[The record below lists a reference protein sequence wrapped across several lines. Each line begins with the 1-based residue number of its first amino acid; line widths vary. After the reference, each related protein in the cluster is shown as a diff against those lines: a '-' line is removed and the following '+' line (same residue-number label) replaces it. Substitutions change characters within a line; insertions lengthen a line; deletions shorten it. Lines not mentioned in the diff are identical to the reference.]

1 MPRFF
6 NRIRKQLARENKFF
20 QYSRY
25 AIGEIVLVVIGILLA
40 LQINT
45 WNQGRIS
52 RVEEQKYLKRLRQD
66 LRRDVDQL
74 EEIRRNYETRLI
86 LGLEILDSLGKNNG
100 AIIRNWKY
108 FTPALDNY
116 LLSPLPDTVS
126 IGRKFFFV
134 LAIDHFSPTEITFQE
149 LLSTGK
155 INILSDDSLKIS
167 LQYHYP
173 DLKET
178 DRFQNVIV
186 MEVQKNYRY
195 ALSENFISS
204 YNDDDYSTIK
214 KKIVS
219 TDQLITAL
227 ENYLKLTTSVLETV
241 YYQPNSAY
249 LRTTSLLK
257 QLEDEMN
264 LSL

>member
-6 NRIRKQLARENKFF
+6 NRIRKQLAKDNKFF

-40 LQINT
+40 LQINA
-45 WNQGRIS
+45 WNQDRIGKI
-52 RVEEQKYLKRLRQD
+52 EEQKYLKRLRQD
-66 LRRDVDQL
+66 LRRDVDRL
-74 EEIRRNYETRLI
+74 EEIRRNYETRLV

-100 AIIRNWKY
+100 TLIRSWKY
-108 FTPALDNY
+108 FTPALNNY
-116 LLSPLPDTVS
+116 LLNPVGDTVS
-126 IGRKFFFV
+126 MGRKFFIV
-134 LAIDHFSPTEITFQE
+134 LAIDHFSTTEITFQE

-155 INILSDDSLKIS
+155 INILSDDSLKTT

-214 KKIVS
+214 EKIVS
-219 TDQLITAL
+219 ANQLITAL

-241 YYQPNSAY
+241 YYRPNSAY
-249 LRTTSLLK
+249 LRTISLLN
-257 QLEDEMN
+257 QLEHEIN
-264 LSL
+264 ASP